1 MVKQRKSGFYC
12 HWHCVIL
19 SILGHIC
26 LGFRGKTRFYRHLN
40 SDRLIQSPECQ
51 PLHHRTIRKLLMCMY
66 FKVESRILANLFT
79 LLLKMHRGCHILHQF
94 CIDHNFPELD
104 QTVWLTIS
112 ASQLSADGTSLQFE
126 TKIKQSLRVTQ
137 LHLMWLYSTI
147 HYFNVVFIK
156 HIFVH
161 FSLDHLKNTHSQF
174 NNKEIGTKRISDK
187 RLKIFRP

>member
-1 MVKQRKSGFYC
+1 
-12 HWHCVIL
+12 
-19 SILGHIC
+19 
-26 LGFRGKTRFYRHLN
+26 
-40 SDRLIQSPECQ
+40 
-51 PLHHRTIRKLLMCMY
+51 MCMY

-137 LHLMWLYSTI
+137 LHLMRLYSTI